1 MKDNLNYI
9 NPSEASFY
17 SSEHGLLMLSLRG
30 ENMGRVTVLR
40 MFPFRF
46 EKEYLC
52 VRCETYSRSDKENE
66 IGIIR
71 SLADFPESQAQLIQ
85 KELDKRYFV
94 PEIIRVIDVKEE
106 YGHTIWKTQTTA
118 GEREFTVND
127 MASNVRNMGNNRIML
142 TDVNANRYYI
152 PDITKA
158 DDKTMR
164 IIEIWI

>member
-1 MKDNLNYI
+1 MEHNLNYI
-9 NPSEASFY
+9 TPDCVSFY
-17 SSEHGLLMLSLRG
+17 SSEHGLLMLRLNG
-30 ENMGRVTVLR
+30 EDLGRVTVLR
-40 MFPFRF
+40 MFPFHY

-52 VRCETYSRSDKENE
+52 VKRENYTRSDKEDE

-71 SLADFPESQAQLIQ
+71 NLADFLPSQAQLVQ

-94 PEIIRVIDVKEE
+94 PEIIKVNDVKEE
-106 YGHTIWKTQTTA
+106 YGHTVWKTETTA

-127 MASNVRNMGNNRIML
+127 MSSNVRNMGNNRIML
-142 TDVNANRYYI
+142 TDVNSNRYYI

-158 DDKTMR
+158 DDKTVR